1 MTATV
6 SVIRG
11 TQETN
16 LDDLLA
22 QGMAGVEGLHRV
34 PAKRG
39 RNVRT
44 PGRHGELHIPGKLY
58 DTADLL
64 LPLWVRGVNP
74 DGTLPEDEP
83 ARLAFH
89 QRVRALSK
97 LFTAGELITIRHT
110 LSDDSSREITGE
122 VLDTNAWKIANSGNA
137 TIGLVN
143 VPLVCADPFWT
154 DHDPTTATRTL
165 TSGETATLTEF
176 ADADAPMDDL
186 HVLLGPGNNPR
197 LAQELTA
204 PAVGA
209 WVAYDGIIAA
219 GRKVDV
225 DTSAWW
231 ATGLVD
237 AGGTWDPA
245 TAPTQHIPRVRHSP
259 LHARLFTLAPQH
271 PAPIVRL
278 THTGGGTMTVSVVGR
293 RRYLVP

>member
-1 MTATV
+1 MTATA
-6 SVIRG
+6 SIIRG
-11 TQETN
+11 GVETPLEN
-16 LDDLLA
+16 LLA
-22 QGMAGVEGLHRV
+22 QGMAGVAGLHRT

-39 RNVRT
+39 RNIRT

-58 DTADLL
+58 EAADLL
-64 LPLWVRGVNP
+64 LPLWVRGVNA
-74 DGTLPEDEP
+74 DGTIPEDNA
-83 ARLAFH
+83 ARLTFH

-97 LFTAGELITIRHT
+97 LFSAGELITLRHT
-110 LSDDSSREITGE
+110 LTDGSSREITGE
-122 VLDTNAWKIANSGNA
+122 VLDTTDWKIANSGNA
-137 TIGLVN
+137 TIGVVN
-143 VPLVCADPFWT
+143 VPLACADPFWT
-154 DHDPTTATRTL
+154 DRDPVTATRTL
-165 TSGETATLTEF
+165 TSGETAALAEF

-186 HVLLGPGNNPR
+186 HVLFGPGNNPR
-197 LAQELTA
+197 LTQELVL

-209 WVAYDGIIAA
+209 WVAYDGIIGA

-237 AGGTWDPA
+237 AGGTWTPS
-245 TAPTQHIPRVRHSP
+245 TAPTQHIPRVRHSG

-278 THTGGGTMTVSVVGR
+278 THTGGGQMTVSVVGR